1 MVFRS
6 LARRLI
12 PAFLGLALLAPQ
24 AQAQNVGVQLSL
36 LVDVSGSVDDNE
48 FLLQR
53 GGYVAAFQ
61 SAVIQNAIINA
72 GGIAVNL
79 VYWAGTAVQA
89 VDWWYIT
96 DAASANLFAAAVANA
111 ARPGS
116 GTVGNLTAIGTAIN
130 FGVGTFSS
138 ATGSVFTA
146 TRRVLDV
153 SGDGTNNT
161 GASVTAARDA
171 AVDAGYIIN
180 GVAIGGGEFL
190 RLYYENNVIGGTGS
204 FALLANDF
212 SGFQGAIQDKL
223 FREITGDPSVVP
235 EPATM
240 VLLAT
245 GLLGMGAVQYR
256 RRRKV

>member
-1 MVFRS
+1 MMFRTM
-6 LARRLI
+6 ARRLV
-12 PAFLGLALLAPQ
+12 PALLGLALLAPQ

-36 LVDVSGSVDDNE
+36 LVDVSGSVDASE
-48 FLLQR
+48 FALQR
-53 GGYVAAFQ
+53 DGYVAAFQ
-61 SAVIQNAIINA
+61 SAAIQAAIINA

-79 VYWAGTAVQA
+79 VYWASTAVQA
-89 VDWWYIT
+89 VDWWYIN
-96 DAASANLFAAAVANA
+96 DAASANAFAAAVAAA
-111 ARPGS
+111 ARPG
-116 GTVGNLTAIGTAIN
+116 GIGNLTGIGNAIN
-130 FGVGTFSS
+130 FGVTTFGS

-171 AVDAGYIIN
+171 AVGAGYIIN
-180 GVAIGGGEFL
+180 GVAIGGGESL

-204 FALLANDF
+204 FALLAADF
-212 SGFQGAIQDKL
+212 AGFEAAIQDKL

-245 GLLGMGAVQYR
+245 GLIGMGAVQYR
-256 RRRKV
+256 RRRKA